1 MVSEANIISSNVNN
15 EVRSIFVAKKLQII
29 IILSVFFLWI
39 CQNFIELMRFFIL
52 LFKIGAHGAFKK
64 LLDTQMI
71 DEKVYSV
78 KHFLILSRFIFMHSL
93 PE

>member
-1 MVSEANIISSNVNN
+1 MDLSKFHRTN
-15 EVRSIFVAKKLQII
+15 EIFY
-29 IILSVFFLWI
+29 FT
-39 CQNFIELMRFFIL
+39 
-52 LFKIGAHGAFKK
+52 FKIGAHGAFKK